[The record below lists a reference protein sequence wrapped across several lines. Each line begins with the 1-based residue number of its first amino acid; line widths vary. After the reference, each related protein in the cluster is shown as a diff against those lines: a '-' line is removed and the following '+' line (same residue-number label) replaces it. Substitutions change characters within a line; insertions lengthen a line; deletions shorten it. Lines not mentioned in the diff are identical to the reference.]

1 MMENSKELIHVLNAG
16 LEINLPAEIS
26 KEELL
31 HQLEGYINHL
41 IVRDFNQLVSILY
54 RLDVSENKLK
64 QMLNDNNNEDAGKI
78 IAALIIERQLQKIK
92 SRRQFKRRDDTID
105 ENEKW

>member
-1 MMENSKELIHVLNAG
+1 MEENKELIPVLNAD
-16 LEINLPAEIS
+16 LAINLPAGIS
-26 KEELL
+26 GEKLL
-31 HQLEGYINHL
+31 QQIAEYINHL
-41 IVRDFNQLVSILY
+41 IARDFNHLVSILY
-54 RLDVSENKLK
+54 RLDVSEDKLK

-92 SRRQFKRRDDTID
+92 SRQQFKQRDNTID

>member
-1 MMENSKELIHVLNAG
+1 MDDNKELIPLLN
-16 LEINLPAEIS
+16 
-26 KEELL
+26 EELAVKIPSETTAKEL
-31 HQLEGYINHL
+31 LEQLTGFINDL
-41 IVRDFNQLVSILY
+41 IVHDFNQLLNILY

-64 QMLNDNNNEDAGKI
+64 QMLGDDNPGDAGKI

-92 SRRQFKRRDDTID
+92 SRQQFKQRDNTID

>member
-1 MMENSKELIHVLNAG
+1 MMEYSKELIPILNAD
-16 LEINLPAEIS
+16 LAIDMPAEIS
-26 KEELL
+26 NQELL
-31 HQLEGYINHL
+31 QRLAGYINHL

-64 QMLNDNNNEDAGKI
+64 QMLNDNSDEDAGKI

-92 SRRQFKRRDDTID
+92 SRQQFKQRDNTID